1 MFKNYLKTALRFL
14 KRNKLFA
21 GINILGLSLALAT
34 SFIILLFV
42 INELS
47 YNTCFNNRKQ
57 IYRVVN
63 YSENFQRT
71 SAETPY
77 VLSQSIREEFTQVKN
92 VASARQFGNIQI
104 KLNQEPISIN
114 KVVTADSEIFKIFDF
129 KLIGQQENILDER
142 NSIVISMQQAQKFF
156 PDVDP
161 IGKEIIALIN
171 DKEEVFVVKG
181 IFEDIPVNST
191 FQADCFI
198 NPTWAIENLN
208 QRDKEW
214 NAQTDWHLNF
224 WETWLM
230 LDKNADIASLDLQ
243 FRALEKKVLG
253 EKDNSNFLIQNLPD
267 VYLHSQHIDW
277 SGIKGNIKNIRILSA
292 IALLVIIVAAFNY
305 IILSTTVS
313 SGRAKEIG
321 IRKTNGASSQTIRR
335 QLLNES
341 VVLAL
346 MVFPVALFLTW
357 LGKPYAEEL
366 FQTKLLII
374 KSNIVIYILVYVL
387 LTLLIGLASGLY
399 TSSFLSKLNVINVFN
414 NPIQTGKRK
423 TRIRYALVVI
433 QLIIFCIFV
442 SSTLIIRSQYK
453 FALEKDPGYNNKDI
467 LFVNVGIN
475 PTKTEA
481 FINSIK
487 AYPSV
492 ISVGGYFE
500 ALPVSGGMPSI
511 FQHLQDKT
519 LKVNGQMIP
528 VNHEFIETMG
538 LTLLQGENFITKSTS
553 EEEVAFFVNETAVKE
568 LGISNPVGFVTDPLG
583 QHMIGGRIVGVVKD
597 FNVYSIHS
605 DIPPLFYAVFDDFV
619 QQVVIRYQSGSLNS
633 LLPLIKKEWEK
644 ITEQP
649 FDYKTIEDFNK
660 EFYAEEKNLN
670 TIVSLSAI
678 FTLFIASIGL
688 FGLTLFAMKSQTKEI
703 GIKRVFGS
711 SEEGIVFSSLKQ
723 NFVMVVIATILSIP
737 VTKIVMEE
745 WLNDFAYKTNIAWWV
760 FAATFVLAA
769 IFVLLTVL
777 YHSYRASRIN
787 PVEALRYE

>member
-1 MFKNYLKTALRFL
+1 
-14 KRNKLFA
+14 
-21 GINILGLSLALAT
+21 
-34 SFIILLFV
+34 
-42 INELS
+42 
-47 YNTCFNNRKQ
+47 
-57 IYRVVN
+57 
-63 YSENFQRT
+63 
-71 SAETPY
+71 
-77 VLSQSIREEFTQVKN
+77 
-92 VASARQFGNIQI
+92 
-104 KLNQEPISIN
+104 
-114 KVVTADSEIFKIFDF
+114 
-129 KLIGQQENILDER
+129 
-142 NSIVISMQQAQKFF
+142 MQQVQKFF
-156 PDVDP
+156 PDIDP

-198 NPTWAIENLN
+198 NSTWAIENLN

-214 NAQTDWHLNF
+214 NAETDWHLKF

-253 EKDNSNFLIQNLPD
+253 EKDNSNFLLQNLPD

-292 IALLVIIVAAFNY
+292 IALLVIIIAALNY
-305 IILSTTVS
+305 IILSTAVS

-321 IRKTNGASSQTIRR
+321 IRKTNGASSQSIRK

-357 LGKPYAEEL
+357 MGKPYAEEL

-374 KSNIVIYILVYVL
+374 KSNIGIYILVYVL

-423 TRIRYALVVI
+423 TRIRSALVVI

-467 LFVNVGIN
+467 LFVNVGMN
-475 PTKTEA
+475 PTRTEA

-492 ISVGGYFE
+492 ISVGGSFE
-500 ALPVSGGMPSI
+500 ALPVRGGMPTV

-538 LTLLQGENFITKSTS
+538 LTLLQGENFVTKSTS

-568 LGISNPVGFVTDPLG
+568 LGISNPIGFVTDPLG
-583 QHMIGGRIVGVVKD
+583 QHMVGGRIIGVVKD

-619 QQVVIRYQSGSLNS
+619 QQVVIRYHSGSLNS
-633 LLPLIKKEWEK
+633 ILPLIKKEWGK

-649 FDYKTIEDFNK
+649 LDYKTFEDFNK

-670 TIVSLSAI
+670 KVVSISAL
-678 FTLFIASIGL
+678 FTLFIATIGL
-688 FGLTLFAMKSQTKEI
+688 FGLTLFVMKSQTKQI

-711 SEEGIVFSSLKQ
+711 SEKGIIFSSLRQ

-737 VTKIVMEE
+737 ATIIVMNK
-745 WLNDFAYKTNIAWWV
+745 WLSNFAYKTNISWWV
-760 FAATFVLAA
+760 FATTFVLAT
-769 IFVLLTVL
+769 IVVLITVL
-777 YHSYRASRIN
+777 YHSYRVSRIN
-787 PVEALRYE
+787 PVKALRYE

>member
-1 MFKNYLKTALRFL
+1 MLKNYLTTALRFL

-21 GINILGLSLALAT
+21 GINILGLSLALAA
-34 SFIILLFV
+34 SFIILLFI

-47 YNTCFNNRKQ
+47 YNTYFNNRKQ

-63 YSENFQRT
+63 YWEDYQRT

-92 VASARQFGNIQI
+92 VASARQFGEIQI

-114 KVVTADSEIFKIFDF
+114 KVITADSEIFKIFDF

-142 NSIVISMQQAQKFF
+142 NSIVISTQQSQKFF

-181 IFEDIPVNST
+181 IFGDIPVNST

-198 NPTWAIENLN
+198 NSTWAIENLN

-214 NAQTDWHLNF
+214 NAETDWHLNF

-253 EKDNSNFLIQNLPD
+253 EKDNSNFLLQNLPD

-305 IILSTTVS
+305 IILSTAVS

-321 IRKTNGASSQTIRR
+321 IRKTNGASSQSIRK

-357 LGKPYAEEL
+357 MGKPYAEEL

-423 TRIRYALVVI
+423 TRIRSALVVV

-467 LFVNVGIN
+467 LFVNVGMN
-475 PTKTEA
+475 PTRTEA

-492 ISVGGYFE
+492 ISVGGSFE
-500 ALPVSGGMPSI
+500 ALPVRGGMPTV

-538 LTLLQGENFITKSTS
+538 LTLLQGENFVTKSTS

-568 LGISNPVGFVTDPLG
+568 LGISNPIGFVTDPLG
-583 QHMIGGRIVGVVKD
+583 QHMVGGRIIGVVKD

-619 QQVVIRYQSGSLNS
+619 QQVVIRYHSGSLNS
-633 LLPLIKKEWEK
+633 LLPLIKKEWGK

-649 FDYKTIEDFNK
+649 FDYKTFEDFNK

-670 TIVSLSAI
+670 TIVSISA
-678 FTLFIASIGL
+678 LFILFISTIGL
-688 FGLTLFAMKSQTKEI
+688 LGLTLFVMKSQTKEI

-711 SEEGIVFSSLKQ
+711 SEKGIVVSSLKQ
-723 NFVMVVIATILSIP
+723 NFVMVIIAAILSIP
-737 VTKIVMEE
+737 VTIIGMNK
-745 WLNDFAYKTNIAWWV
+745 WLSNFAYKTNIAWWV
-760 FAATFVLAA
+760 FAATFMLAT
-769 IFVLLTVL
+769 IVVLLTVL